1 MSVLQPVS
9 MVFAYPH
16 APLNVITTQWL
27 RFVKSIREP
36 YRPERHY
43 MRGPGP
49 RWYAKHQSRAKNAV

>member
-43 MRGPGP
+43 MRGPL
-49 RWYAKHQSRAKNAV
+49 AKVVRRTPESS